1 MKKPVEKPRTY
12 SCSQAC
18 SQIKKLVPKKER
30 HILILDTM
38 KNLGYVT
45 HEVHGL
51 TSVYKGKLTKEQVDT
66 VVTRLNAY

>member
-1 MKKPVEKPRTY
+1 MNNPAKKPRTY

-45 HEVHGL
+45 HEVYGL
-51 TSVYKGKLTKEQVDT
+51 TSVYTGKLTKEQIDT
-66 VVTRLNAY
+66 VATKLNAY

>member
-1 MKKPVEKPRTY
+1 MNNPAKKSTTY

-51 TSVYKGKLTKEQVDT
+51 TSVYKGKLTKEQIDT
-66 VVTRLNAY
+66 VATKLNAY